1 MIDPVIFESLQTK
14 IDEES
19 VVIDVSY
26 RRSRLVFD
34 EEEEGSWKYVMKLLS
49 LESQLT
55 SVDLTRS
62 CTR

>member
-26 RRSRLVFD
+26 QLSRLIFD
-34 EEEEGSWKYVMKLLS
+34 DAGVLKI
-49 LESQLT
+49 T
-55 SVDLTRS
+55 S
-62 CTR
+62 